1 MLSFAFEE
9 KDEIEDK
16 KEKAED
22 SQKDPESRQG
32 EDVDEYYRQP
42 EEDGEELSYPEDH
55 DVASRGLS
63 DLG

>member
-1 MLSFAFEE
+1 MFFFIEFEKLYSDSFGQRVDSFLMLSFAFEE

-32 EDVDEYYRQP
+32 EDVDEHYR
-42 EEDGEELSYPEDH
+42 
-55 DVASRGLS
+55 
-63 DLG
+63 